1 MDEKVRYK
9 QQETRLVGRRASG
22 YGSYPSRIRRKGST
36 TSEGLRI
43 AALTRSER
51 RIDRVE
57 RGKLRQGVNN
67 GRGAVGDFR
76 EFHLVFAAVHMGSKF
91 KRSLS

>member
-1 MDEKVRYK
+1 MA
-9 QQETRLVGRRASG
+9 VGRRG
-22 YGSYPSRIRRKGST
+22 VGLIRRESEGKGST

-67 GRGAVGDFR
+67 GRGSVGDFR